1 MESKSEVLTVLLFA
15 WIEPS
20 RPHHTEPGRIDASRL
35 LRRVEWHF
43 PSDEEER
50 TGNRCPARGATQD
63 SPASPLRTG
72 RPPFRLR
79 SGPPDGLRS
88 PSARCAKLA
97 ARCARP
103 PDGLRSPF
111 GLAARNLRRGACGLG
126 DRPDPLT

>member
-1 MESKSEVLTVLLFA
+1 MESKSEVLTVLLVA

-50 TGNRCPARGATQD
+50 TGNGCPARGATQD

-79 SGPPDGLRS
+79 SAPP
-88 PSARCAKLA
+88 
-97 ARCARP
+97 RCARP

-111 GLAARNLRRGACGLG
+111 GLAARNLRRGACELG
-126 DRPDPLT
+126 GVGRSADLDRVAGAL